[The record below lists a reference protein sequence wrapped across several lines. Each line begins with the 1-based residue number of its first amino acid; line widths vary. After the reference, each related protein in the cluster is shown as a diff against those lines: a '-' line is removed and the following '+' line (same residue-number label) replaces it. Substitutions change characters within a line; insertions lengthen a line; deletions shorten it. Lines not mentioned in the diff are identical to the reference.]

1 MTSGNSIEDES
12 MPINW
17 HEGKMLFGPIRKGQR
32 WKKRDTGRV
41 MEVYAGKK
49 NNSFMVHFQS
59 DSRGKITHTLKER
72 DIYKFYILL

>member
-1 MTSGNSIEDES
+1 
-12 MPINW
+12 
-17 HEGKMLFGPIRKGQR
+17 
-32 WKKRDTGRV
+32 